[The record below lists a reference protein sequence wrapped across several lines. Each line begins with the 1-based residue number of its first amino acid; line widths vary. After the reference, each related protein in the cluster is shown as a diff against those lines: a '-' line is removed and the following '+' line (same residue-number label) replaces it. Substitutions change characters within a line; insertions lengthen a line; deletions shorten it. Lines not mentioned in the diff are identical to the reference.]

1 MASVRSVA
9 VPAARAVASGV
20 TRIEST
26 AETDLV
32 MTVAIA
38 SDGDSFEL
46 ATVAGGFNAVVNW
59 GDGNSDLITAS
70 NDADLTHTYATAGTY
85 TIAISGTFPR
95 LRMGGS
101 STRSA
106 LRTVENLGV
115 VGWTDEG
122 LRSAFQNCDQ
132 LTTFS
137 AGNTDTSS
145 VEVFQG
151 MFQNCSS
158 LTSVDARGMDTSS
171 ATNMS
176 IMFKQTSALSTVD
189 VSQFNTS
196 SVTNFAQ
203 MFRTTGA
210 TDVRCDLFDIS
221 AATNLQN
228 FFGNGSLTTARYDAV
243 LIAWAAQTV
252 NSGLTVNFGNSK
264 FTAGGTAEAARTSLI
279 NDDGWTISDGGA
291 A

>member
-9 VPAARAVASGV
+9 VQVARAVASGV

-59 GDGNSDLITAS
+59 GDGNSGLITAS

-95 LRMGGS
+95 LRMGNSG
-101 STRSA
+101 TRSA

-115 VGWTDEG
+115 LGWTDEG
-122 LRSAFQNCDQ
+122 LRAAFQNCSG
-132 LTTFS
+132 LTTFK

-171 ATNMS
+171 ATNVS
-176 IMFKQTSALSTVD
+176 VMFKQTSSLSTVD

-196 SVTNFAQ
+196 SVTNFSQ
-203 MFRTTGA
+203 MFRFTGA

-221 AATNLQN
+221 SATNLGN
-228 FFGNGSLTTARYDAV
+228 FFGNSSLTTARYDAV

-252 NSGLTVNFGNSK
+252 NSGLNVNFGNSK
-264 FTAGGTAEAARTSLI
+264 FTAGGAAEAARTSLI

>member
-1 MASVRSVA
+1 MTMPRSVSRSIA
-9 VPAARAVASGV
+9 SSVAPSLLGA
-20 TRIEST
+20 ST
-26 AETDLV
+26 GTTDLV

-46 ATVAGGFNAVVNW
+46 ATVSGGFNAVVNW

-70 NDADLTHTYATAGTY
+70 DDPDLTHTYATAGTY

-95 LRMGGS
+95 LRMGNSG
-101 STRSA
+101 TRSA

-115 VGWTDEG
+115 LGWTDEG
-122 LRSAFQNCDQ
+122 LRAAFQNCSG
-132 LTTFS
+132 LTTFK

-171 ATNMS
+171 ATNVS
-176 IMFKQTSALSTVD
+176 VMFKQTSSLSTVD

-196 SVTNFAQ
+196 SVTNFSQ
-203 MFRTTGA
+203 MFRFTGA

-221 AATNLQN
+221 SATNLGN
-228 FFGNGSLTTARYDAV
+228 FFGNSSLTTARYDAV

-252 NSGLTVNFGNSK
+252 NSGLTVSFGNSK
-264 FTAGGTAEAARTSLI
+264 FTAGGAAEAARTSLI